1 MAKILA
7 VDDEEE
13 ALLFITGALQKDHE
27 VTTAESW
34 LKATEHLL
42 ALPFDLIILDINL
55 PGLSGD
61 KLAQVM
67 KKKFSEYPLN
77 IVLFSGIEEA
87 ELQQKADEVQAK
99 GYIHKPCPADLFSLR
114 IRRFLK

>member
-1 MAKILA
+1 VAKILA
-7 VDDEEE
+7 VDDEQET
-13 ALLFITGALQKDHE
+13 LLFITGALKNDHE

-34 LKATEHLL
+34 LTATSHLFSSH
-42 ALPFDLIILDINL
+42 FDLIILDIHL

-61 KLAQVM
+61 KLAEIL
-67 KKKFSEYPLN
+67 KKKFTDQPLN
-77 IVLFSGIEEA
+77 IVLFSGIEEK
-87 ELQQKADEVQAK
+87 ELQQKAEELKVK

>member
-13 ALLFITGALQKDHE
+13 TLLFVSGALKNSHE
-27 VTTAESW
+27 VITAESW

-42 ALPFDLIILDINL
+42 ASRFDLIILDINL

-61 KLAQVM
+61 KLAQIM
-67 KKKFSEYPLN
+67 QKKLTEYPLN
-77 IVLFSGIEEA
+77 IVLFSGIEET
-87 ELQQKADEVQAK
+87 ELKQKAEEIQAK
-99 GYIHKPCPADLFSLR
+99 GYIHKPCPADLFALR

>member
-13 ALLFITGALQKDHE
+13 TLLFITGALKDNHE
-27 VTTAESW
+27 VITAESW
-34 LKATEHLL
+34 LRATEHLL
-42 ALPFDLIILDINL
+42 ASQFDLIILDINL

-67 KKKFSEYPLN
+67 QKKFTEYPLN

-87 ELQQKADEVQAK
+87 ELQRKTEEVQAK